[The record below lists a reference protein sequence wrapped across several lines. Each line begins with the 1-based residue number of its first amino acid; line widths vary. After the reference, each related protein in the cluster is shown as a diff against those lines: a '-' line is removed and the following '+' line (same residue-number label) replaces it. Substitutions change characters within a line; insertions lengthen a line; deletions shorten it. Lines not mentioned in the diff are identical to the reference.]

1 MGSTVSCS
9 AEGFSKLGLNDFLP
23 GLLESGVN
31 FGGALAVTGLVG
43 DLWEASAEDAF
54 ISGLPLEVRT
64 GASLLLFEASE
75 VLDYEVAPFTPAGAF
90 LGEDL
95 GEAAYVEPKPFATFA
110 GILPIY
116 APLARSIL
124 FMTGFNYL

>member
-75 VLDYEVAPFTPAGAF
+75 VLDYEVAPFKPAGAF

-116 APLARSIL
+116 APSARSIL